1 MAAKAKEREF
11 DTINDG
17 SHAIRKFNLADL
29 LIIVILS
36 VLCLT
41 CILPFIHLA
50 AKSVSSNTAVMQKA
64 VVLWPIGLNLDAY
77 KSIFQDGTLVHS
89 FLYSVL
95 VVVIF
100 TILGMITCTCAA
112 YPLSRKRLKGRA
124 FFTVVL
130 MIPMYFNAGLIPT
143 YLLYRDLGMLN
154 TMWVL
159 ILPLIYSAYN
169 MLIMKN
175 YFQSSIPDSL
185 EEAAFL
191 DGANNFQILFR
202 IVLPLSLP
210 IIATLSLFYAV
221 GRWNAYADNKYYI
234 TMEGLK
240 MIQYKLYQ
248 LVSSATEAQTATLSE
263 AIEITSTPEVLQ
275 AACIMF
281 ATLPIICIYPFL
293 QKYFVA
299 GLTVGAVKG

>member
-1 MAAKAKEREF
+1 MAGKEKDF

-17 SHAIRKFNLADL
+17 SHAIRKFNFVDF
-29 LIIVILS
+29 LIIVIL
-36 VLCLT
+36 VILCLT
-41 CILPFIHLA
+41 CVLPFIHLA
-50 AKSVSSNTAVMQKA
+50 AKSVSSNTAVMQKS
-64 VVLWPIGLNLDAY
+64 VVLWPKGLNFDAY
-77 KSIFQDGTLVHS
+77 RSIFQDGTLVHS
-89 FLYSVL
+89 FLYSVG
-95 VVVIF
+95 VVIIF

-112 YPLSRKRLKGRA
+112 YPLSRRRLKGRA
-124 FFTVVL
+124 FFTVIL

-143 YLLYRDLGMLN
+143 YLLYRDLKMLN

-191 DGANNFQILFR
+191 DGANNFQILFQV
-202 IVLPLSLP
+202 VLPLSLP

-234 TMEGLK
+234 TKEGLK

-263 AIEITSTPEVLQ
+263 AIEVTSTPEVLQ

-281 ATLPIICIYPFL
+281 TTLPIICIYPFL
-293 QKYFVA
+293 QKYFVK
-299 GLTVGAVKG
+299 GVMVGAVKG

>member
-1 MAAKAKEREF
+1 MVGKEKDF

-17 SHAIRKFNLADL
+17 SHAIRKFNFVDV
-29 LIIVILS
+29 LIIVIL
-36 VLCLT
+36 VILCLT

-50 AKSVSSNTAVMQKA
+50 AKSVSSNTAVMQKS
-64 VVLWPIGLNLDAY
+64 VVLWPKGLNFDAY
-77 KSIFQDGTLVHS
+77 RSIFQDGTLVHS
-89 FLYSVL
+89 FLYSVG
-95 VVVIF
+95 VVIIF
-100 TILGMITCTCAA
+100 TILGMMTCTCAA
-112 YPLSRKRLKGRA
+112 YPLSRRRLKGRA
-124 FFTVVL
+124 FFTVIL

-143 YLLYRDLGMLN
+143 YLLYRDLKMLN

-191 DGANNFQILFR
+191 DGANNFQILFQV
-202 IVLPLSLP
+202 VLPLSLP

-234 TMEGLK
+234 TKEGLK

-263 AIEITSTPEVLQ
+263 AIEVTSTPEVLQ

-281 ATLPIICIYPFL
+281 TTLPIICIYPFL
-293 QKYFVA
+293 QKYFVK
-299 GLTVGAVKG
+299 GVMVGAVKG

>member
-1 MAAKAKEREF
+1 MAGKEKDF

-17 SHAIRKFNLADL
+17 SHAIRKFNFVDV
-29 LIIVILS
+29 LIIVIL
-36 VLCLT
+36 VILCLT

-50 AKSVSSNTAVMQKA
+50 AKSVSSNTAVMQKS
-64 VVLWPIGLNLDAY
+64 VVLWPKGLNFDAY
-77 KSIFQDGTLVHS
+77 RSIFQDGTLVHS
-89 FLYSVL
+89 FLYSVG
-95 VVVIF
+95 VVIIF

-112 YPLSRKRLKGRA
+112 YPLSRRRLKGRA
-124 FFTVVL
+124 FFTVIL

-143 YLLYRDLGMLN
+143 YLLYRDLKMLN

-191 DGANNFQILFR
+191 DGANNFQILFQV
-202 IVLPLSLP
+202 VLPLSLP

-234 TMEGLK
+234 TKEGLK

-263 AIEITSTPEVLQ
+263 AIEVTSTPEVLQ

-281 ATLPIICIYPFL
+281 TTLPIICIYPFL
-293 QKYFVA
+293 QKYFVK
-299 GLTVGAVKG
+299 GVMVGALKG